1 MPHTRYPRLATPI
14 ALSLLL
20 AWLSG
25 SVLAAAETP
34 NLSGTWQLDE
44 DLSEDPMEKMR
55 EGGGEGM
62 RGGGRG
68 GGMGGG
74 GGGWGGGMGGGRS
87 GGRAG
92 GMGGGS
98 QAPGQSREEMRQ
110 RMQELRASIER
121 LNIHQTDSSVRIV
134 FADSREQTFTTD
146 NKKSTIETPFG
157 EGTIKAKW
165 RDDGGLVVKTKTER
179 GKIIE
184 TYYVTRDGLLLT
196 VLVEKASEGPMG
208 SVSFKRVYRPVDPEA
223 EMEAEPA
230 SS

>member
-1 MPHTRYPRLATPI
+1 MPHTRYPQRATPI

-34 NLSGTWQLDE
+34 NLSGSWQLDK

-55 EGGGEGM
+55 ERRGGGM

-68 GGMGGG
+68 GGTGG
-74 GGGWGGGMGGGRS
+74 GGGWGGGMGSGRGGGRP
-87 GGRAG
+87 G

-179 GKIIE
+179 GKTIE

-208 SVSFKRVYRPVDPEA
+208 SVSFKRIYRPADPEA

-230 SS
+230 GS